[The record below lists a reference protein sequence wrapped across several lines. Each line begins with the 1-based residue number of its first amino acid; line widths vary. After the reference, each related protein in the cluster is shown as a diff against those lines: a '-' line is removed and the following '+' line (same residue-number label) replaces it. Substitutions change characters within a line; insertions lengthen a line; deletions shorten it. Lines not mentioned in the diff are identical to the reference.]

1 MDGSRYSRR
10 LMPLAALMAVLAGAI
25 GAAPA
30 EAQDGGR
37 YRVLVPA
44 LAPQANADDDFGKDV
59 AEEIQDALDEFATH
73 APVESKVLRDA
84 LKKFGLKEED
94 LRDCIKARQ
103 LAVQIQAELVMCGSY
118 TESGNTRQVTSAFYV
133 PTTGEQF
140 EVQPF
145 SATEPEQAAQQIT
158 AAFGTYLEQLRVAV
172 YCHEALQRQ
181 SWDEG
186 IERCK
191 QVVDMNESS
200 ASNWYNYASALMNAE
215 RDEEALAAYEK
226 AIELNPVHGDAL
238 LGAGVVAARVG
249 QNEKSQDYLRQYL
262 DLNPG
267 NLQVR
272 LKIAAD
278 VAQAGDPRGALALLE
293 SGVNVDSMDATSVVY
308 AGHFALA
315 AARELMEN
323 TGASGDPADATGLLE
338 KALNYYNRAYDM
350 QGDSAQAGMLSN
362 MLVAYRLLERTDEA
376 VELGARAV
384 QTQPNDAALWSAY
397 ADVLA
402 AAGQRD
408 EAVQALSRVSQIDP
422 SYAVNARLGS
432 WQLDAGNLSAAQ
444 ASFRK
449 AIANNEVDGSDN
461 IARMIFGQGYNGR
474 AKARQYDAAIAYYNV
489 AREFATE
496 AATKGMINFFHGHAL
511 FQKALDVQKPSTA
524 ASARASL
531 PMFQEARRYLEQAGA
546 YSDQA
551 ATRTQLLQNID
562 QYIDIQNALIKRG

>member
-1 MDGSRYSRR
+1 
-10 LMPLAALMAVLAGAI
+10 MPLAAFLAVAAGAF

-44 LAPQANADDDFGKDV
+44 LAPEAGAKDKFGKDV
-59 AEEIQDALDEFATH
+59 ADKVQDALDEFATH
-73 APVESKVLRDA
+73 APVESKVLKDA
-84 LKKFGLKEED
+84 LKKFGLKDDD

-103 LAVQIQAELVMCGSY
+103 LAVQIRAELVMCGSY
-118 TESGNTRQVTSAFYV
+118 TESGDTRQVTSAFYV

-145 SATEPEQAAQQIT
+145 SVTRPEEAAQQIT
-158 AAFGTYLEQLRVAV
+158 VAFQTYLEQLRVAV
-172 YCHEALQRQ
+172 YCHEALQTQ
-181 SWDEG
+181 SWDEAIVKCG
-186 IERCK
+186 E
-191 QVVDMNESS
+191 VVAMNEAS
-200 ASNWYNYASALMNAE
+200 ASNQYNLASALMNAG

-226 AIELNPVHGDAL
+226 AIALNPMHGDAL

-249 QNEKSQDYLRQYL
+249 QNEKSQDHLRQYL

-278 VAQAGDPRGALALLE
+278 VAQAGDPRGALALIE
-293 SGVNVDSMDATSVVY
+293 EGVDPDSMDATSVVY

-315 AARELMEN
+315 SARELMEN
-323 TGASGDPADATGLLE
+323 SGASGDPANATSLLE
-338 KALNYYNRAYDM
+338 KALDYYNRAYTM
-350 QGDSAQAGMLSN
+350 QGDSAQAAMLSN
-362 MLVAYRLLERTDEA
+362 MLVAYRLLDRNDEA

-384 QTQPNDAALWSAY
+384 RTQPDDAALWSAY

-402 AAGQRD
+402 AAGRRD
-408 EAVQALSRVSQIDP
+408 EAVQALARVSEIDP
-422 SYAVNARLGS
+422 SYTVNARLGS
-432 WQLDAGNLSAAQ
+432 WQLEAGNLSAAQ

-449 AIANNEVDGSDN
+449 AIANNEVEGGDQ

-489 AREFATE
+489 AREFASE

-531 PMFQEARRYLEQAGA
+531 PLFREARRYLEQAGA
-546 YSDQA
+546 YTDQA
-551 ATRTQLLQNID
+551 ATRTQLLGNID
-562 QYIDIQNALIKRG
+562 QYIEIQNALIKRG

>member
-1 MDGSRYSRR
+1 MARARNHR
-10 LMPLAALMAVLAGAI
+10 LLAPLAALLAVAAGAL
-25 GAAPA
+25 GASPL

-44 LAPQANADDDFGKDV
+44 LAPAAGAKDNFGKDV
-59 AEEIQDALDEFATH
+59 AKDVQDALDDFSTH
-73 APVESKVLRDA
+73 APVESKVLKDA

-103 LAVQIQAELVMCGSY
+103 LAVQINAELVLCGSY
-118 TESGNTRQVTSAFYV
+118 TESGDTRQVSSTFYV

-145 SATEPEQAAQQIT
+145 AATRSDEAAQQIT
-158 AAFGTYLEQLRVAV
+158 AAFQTYLEQLRVAV
-172 YCHEALQRQ
+172 YCHDALSQQR
-181 SWDEG
+181 WDEAV
-186 IERCK
+186 ERCK
-191 QVVDMNESS
+191 QVVDMNPSS
-200 ASNWYNYASALMNAE
+200 AGNLYNYASALMNAE
-215 RDEEALAAYEK
+215 QLEEALAVYEQ
-226 AIELNPVHGDAL
+226 AIEINPVHGDAI

-249 QNEKSQDYLRQYL
+249 QNEKSQDYLKQYL

-278 VAQAGDPRGALALLE
+278 VAQAGDPRGALALIE
-293 SGVNVDSMDATSVVY
+293 DGVDPDSMDATTVVY

-315 AARELMEN
+315 AAREAMEN
-323 TGASGDPADATGLLE
+323 PGASDDPANTTGLLE
-338 KALNYYNRAYDM
+338 KALNYYNRGYAL
-350 QGDSAQAGMLSN
+350 QGDSATASMLSN

-384 QTQPNDAALWSAY
+384 QTRPDDAGLWSAY

-402 AAGQRD
+402 ASGNRE
-408 EAVQALSRVSQIDP
+408 EAERALTRVTQIDP
-422 SYAVNARLGS
+422 SYAVSARLGS
-432 WQLDAGNLSAAQ
+432 WQLEAGNLSAAQ
-444 ASFRK
+444 ASFRR
-449 AIANNEVDGSDN
+449 AIANNEVEGGDQ
-461 IARMIFGQGYNGR
+461 IARMIFAQGYNGR
-474 AKARQYDAAIAYYNV
+474 AKAKQYDAAISYYNV
-489 AREFATE
+489 AREFATTDH
-496 AATKGMINFFHGHAL
+496 TKAMINFFHGHAL

-531 PMFQEARRYLEQAGA
+531 PLFQEARRHLQNAGA
-546 YSDQA
+546 YTEQA
-551 ATRTQLLQNID
+551 STRTQLLGNID